1 MSVAAEGRWRRF
13 VSAPNSCEAPLRMAA
28 LGIAAG
34 LAGALLVTRVLKTFL
49 YGLEPTDR
57 ITFCLVCAILGAAAF
72 LASYLPARRAAS
84 VDPMAALRRE

>member
-1 MSVAAEGRWRRF
+1 
-13 VSAPNSCEAPLRMAA
+13 MAA

-72 LASYLPARRAAS
+72 LASYLPAR
-84 VDPMAALRRE
+84 E